1 MRARRRLGMVVRV
14 VATLVM
20 LAILVTRVHF
30 RSLVPHWDVDAIWW
44 LASALVV
51 TLIGI
56 VLAALRWQ
64 RVLSTLELK
73 ARIPKLLSTYLA
85 SLFIS
90 NFLPT
95 TIGGDVLRVSRIS
108 SENGETPRTFAS
120 VVLERLTGWLVLPI
134 ITLAGLVINPT
145 LLHLPG
151 GSLPI
156 RVALTVSLVT
166 LILLAGLLAV
176 AGHPNLGGRL
186 AANAGWRRFT
196 GAIHLGVDKFRR
208 HPWAAAEVL
217 AVGFGYQFAVIGAAF
232 LAGRALGL
240 DVGWT
245 AFMAFMPVVAIIQV
259 LPFPTMGGLGLREG
273 ALVLFLAP
281 LGVSQNQA

>member
-134 ITLAGLVINPT
+134 ITLAALVINPE
-145 LLHLPG
+145 LLHLPDG
-151 GSLPI
+151 GD
-156 RVALTVSLVT
+156 
-166 LILLAGLLAV
+166 
-176 AGHPNLGGRL
+176 
-186 AANAGWRRFT
+186 
-196 GAIHLGVDKFRR
+196 AIHIALLVSVATLFGLGVLLY
-208 HPWAAAEVL
+208 V
-217 AVGFGYQFAVIGAAF
+217 VGYSI
-232 LAGRALGL
+232 LGC
-240 DVGWT
+240 
-245 AFMAFMPVVAIIQV
+245 
-259 LPFPTMGGLGLREG
+259 R
-273 ALVLFLAP
+273 
-281 LGVSQNQA
+281 